1 MEMTGRKVWAFAA
14 VVLLLAGCGGSGG
27 GGRLSKSEYESK
39 MQAEAQRLTDAL
51 QGANLATATS
61 LKDFAAKIGSVK
73 ADIQK
78 AADAVDALNPPK
90 DAEADTQ
97 RIADVLHRFAAIV
110 GKIEDAAGK
119 GNLASVRRFV
129 AQLQNEGRAA
139 QPAVQDLK
147 QKGYD
152 VGQFSG

>member
-1 MEMTGRKVWAFAA
+1 MAGRKVWAFAA
-14 VVLLLAGCGGSGG
+14 VVLLLAGCGGGGG
-27 GGRLSKSEYESK
+27 GGRLSKAEYQRK
-39 MQAEAQRLTDAL
+39 MQAEAQRLTSAL
-51 QGANLATATS
+51 QSANLATATS

-90 DAEADTQ
+90 DADADTQ
-97 RIADVLHRFAAIV
+97 RIADTLHRFAAIV
-110 GKIEDAAGK
+110 GEIEDAAGK

>member
-1 MEMTGRKVWAFAA
+1 MAGRKVWAFAA
-14 VVLLLAGCGGSGG
+14 VVLLLAGCGGGGG
-27 GGRLSKSEYESK
+27 GGRLSKAEYQRK
-39 MQAEAQRLTDAL
+39 MQAEAQRLT
-51 QGANLATATS
+51 T
-61 LKDFAAKIGSVK
+61 
-73 ADIQK
+73 
-78 AADAVDALNPPK
+78 DAVDALNPPE
-90 DAEADTQ
+90 DADADTQ
-97 RIADVLHRFAAIV
+97 RIADTLHRFAAIV
-110 GKIEDAAGK
+110 GQIEDAAAK

>member
-1 MEMTGRKVWAFAA
+1 METAGRKVWAFAA
-14 VVLLLAGCGGSGG
+14 IVLLLAGCGGGG

-39 MQAEAQRLTDAL
+39 MQAEAQRLTNAL
-51 QGANLATATS
+51 QSANLATATS
-61 LKDFAAKIGSVK
+61 LKDFAAKIGSVR

-78 AADAVDALNPPK
+78 AADDVDALKPPK
-90 DAEADTQ
+90 NAAADTQ

-110 GKIEDAAGK
+110 GQIEDAAGK
-119 GNLASVRRFV
+119 GNLASVQRLV

-152 VGQFSG
+152 VGQFGA

>member
-1 MEMTGRKVWAFAA
+1 MAGRKVWAFAA
-14 VVLLLAGCGGSGG
+14 VVLLLAGCGGGGG
-27 GGRLSKSEYESK
+27 GGRLSKAEYQRK
-39 MQAEAQRLTDAL
+39 MQAEAQRLTSAL
-51 QGANLATATS
+51 QSANLATATS

-90 DAEADTQ
+90 DADADTQ
-97 RIADVLHRFAAIV
+97 RIADTLHRFAAIV
-110 GKIEDAAGK
+110 GQIEDAAAK

>member
-1 MEMTGRKVWAFAA
+1 METAGRKVWAFAA
-14 VVLLLAGCGGSGG
+14 VVLLLAGCGGG
-27 GGRLSKSEYESK
+27 GGRLSKAGYESK
-39 MQAEAQRLTDAL
+39 MQAEAQRLTNAL
-51 QGANLATATS
+51 QGANLVTATS
-61 LKDFAAKIGSVK
+61 LKDFAAKIGSVR

-78 AADAVDALNPPK
+78 AADDVDALKPPK
-90 DAEADTQ
+90 NAEADTQ

-110 GKIEDAAGK
+110 GQIENAAGK
-119 GNLASVRRFV
+119 GNLASVQRLV

-152 VGQFSG
+152 VGQFGA

>member
-1 MEMTGRKVWAFAA
+1 MAMTGRKVWAFAV
-14 VVLLLAGCGGSGG
+14 VVLLLAGCGGGGG
-27 GGRLSKSEYESK
+27 GGRLSKAEYQQK
-39 MQAEAQRLTDAL
+39 MQAEAQRLTNAL

-78 AADAVDALNPPK
+78 AADNVDALNPPK
-90 DAEADTQ
+90 DADADTQ
-97 RIADVLHRFAAIV
+97 RIADTLHRFAAIV
-110 GKIEDAAGK
+110 GQIEDAAGK
-119 GNLASVRRFV
+119 ENLASVRRLV